1 MALAEGVGDTGC
13 TDGSGSADEEHAL
26 SSHAKY
32 SSLSWRPWAGS
43 SRGGGRTTPTRR
55 TGRCAEHCVPAA
67 ARATNR
73 APGRPVVVMPG
84 VWEPWGFLGPVI
96 EALHDA
102 GHPVHV
108 VPALGRNSRPVPD
121 AARTV
126 AGFLEE
132 HDLRD
137 VVIVA
142 HSKGGLIGKY
152 VMSEFD
158 PDDRITAMVAICT
171 PFAGSDYARYMAMRT
186 LRAFSPSDPTTV
198 MLQAN
203 LETNAR
209 ITTIAGVFD
218 PHIPT
223 IVGLEGATNIT
234 IQDGGHF
241 RLLDRPEV
249 IDIVVEVAGRSAAKQ
264 EDIVDE
270 TVAAASDGCADARR
284 RLRRRP
290 IDTPLPAGCRSDARR
305 NLRDA
310 YRPVNCGGRFCWNAA
325 KPSR

>member
-1 MALAEGVGDTGC
+1 MATLGRI
-13 TDGSGSADEEHAL
+13 
-26 SSHAKY
+26 
-32 SSLSWRPWAGS
+32 LSWWAQDY
-43 SRGGGRTTPTRR
+43 
-55 TGRCAEHCVPAA
+55 AYAA
-67 ARATNR
+67 YWQVRATLR
-73 APGRPVVVMPG
+73 PGRRESYESGTGRPVVVIPG

-102 GHPVHV
+102 GHPVRV
-108 VPALGRNSRPVPD
+108 IPALGRNGRPVPD

-126 AGFLEE
+126 AGFLED

-152 VMSEFD
+152 VMGEHD

-218 PHIPT
+218 PHIPA

-249 IDIVVEVAGRSAAKQ
+249 IDIVVEVAGRTAARQ

-270 TVAAASDGCADARR
+270 TVAAATDASA
-284 RLRRRP
+284 P
-290 IDTPLPAGCRSDARR
+290 PAPPAEESVDTPLPPDAEVTREGTSET
-305 NLRDA
+305 
-310 YRPVNCGGRFCWNAA
+310 PTV
-325 KPSR
+325 P

>member
-1 MALAEGVGDTGC
+1 MARLGRI
-13 TDGSGSADEEHAL
+13 
-26 SSHAKY
+26 
-32 SSLSWRPWAGS
+32 LSWWGQDYAYAAYWQVRGTLRP
-43 SRGGGRTTPTRR
+43 GRRERFESGT
-55 TGRCAEHCVPAA
+55 A
-67 ARATNR
+67 
-73 APGRPVVVMPG
+73 RPVVVIPG

-96 EALHDA
+96 DALHEA

-108 VPALGRNSRPVPD
+108 IPALGRNSRPVPD

-126 AGFLEE
+126 AGFLED

-142 HSKGGLIGKY
+142 HSKGGLIGKF
-152 VMSEFD
+152 VMSEVD

-171 PFAGSDYARYMAMRT
+171 PFAGSDYARYLAMPS

-209 ITTIAGVFD
+209 ITTISGVFD

-223 IVGLEGATNIT
+223 IVGLEGATNVT

-241 RLLDRPEV
+241 RLLDQPEV
-249 IDIVVEVAGRSAAKQ
+249 IKVVLEVAGRPAVVH
-264 EDIVDE
+264 EEIVQE
-270 TVAAASDGCADARR
+270 TVAAAMDGSEPPPSVDLSLPPDAEVTREGTAE
-284 RLRRRP
+284 
-290 IDTPLPAGCRSDARR
+290 TPTVP
-305 NLRDA
+305 
-310 YRPVNCGGRFCWNAA
+310 
-325 KPSR
+325 

>member
-1 MALAEGVGDTGC
+1 MATLRRI
-13 TDGSGSADEEHAL
+13 
-26 SSHAKY
+26 
-32 SSLSWRPWAGS
+32 LSWWGQDYAYAAYWQVRGTLRP
-43 SRGGGRTTPTRR
+43 GRRESFESGT
-55 TGRCAEHCVPAA
+55 
-67 ARATNR
+67 
-73 APGRPVVVMPG
+73 GRPVVVVPG

-108 VPALGRNSRPVPD
+108 IPSLGRNSRPVAD

-132 HDLRD
+132 EDLRD

-158 PDDRITAMVAICT
+158 PDDRITSMVAICT
-171 PFAGSDYARYMAMRT
+171 PFAGSEYARYMAMRT
-186 LRAFSPSDPTTV
+186 LRAFSPKDPTTV

-249 IDIVVEVAGRSAAKQ
+249 IDIVLEVAGRSAGKQ
-264 EDIVDE
+264 EDIVDDA
-270 TVAAASDGCADARR
+270 VAEESDGASAR
-284 RLRRRP
+284 P
-290 IDTPLPAGCRSDARR
+290 ATAAIDTPLPPDAEVSR
-305 NLRDA
+305 
-310 YRPVNCGGRFCWNAA
+310 GGTRET
-325 KPSR
+325 PTVP

>member
-1 MALAEGVGDTGC
+1 MATLGRI
-13 TDGSGSADEEHAL
+13 
-26 SSHAKY
+26 
-32 SSLSWRPWAGS
+32 LSWWGQDYAYAAYWQVRGTLRP
-43 SRGGGRTTPTRR
+43 GRRESFE
-55 TGRCAEHCVPAA
+55 TGTA
-67 ARATNR
+67 
-73 APGRPVVVMPG
+73 RPVVVIPG

-96 EALHDA
+96 DALHGA

-108 VPALGRNSRPVPD
+108 IPALGRNSRPVPD

-132 HDLRD
+132 RDLRD
-137 VVIVA
+137 VVLVA

-171 PFAGSDYARYMAMRT
+171 PFAGSDYARYMTTRT
-186 LRAFSPSDPTTV
+186 LRAFSPSDPTTL

-203 LETNAR
+203 LDTNAR

-234 IQDGGHF
+234 IEDGGHF
-241 RLLDRPEV
+241 RLLNRPDV
-249 IDIVVEVAGRSAAKQ
+249 IDIVVDVAGRSAKKQ
-264 EDIVDE
+264 EEIVDE
-270 TVAAASDGCADARR
+270 VVAAETDASPSPSAPPATLPSTVPDD
-284 RLRRRP
+284 
-290 IDTPLPAGCRSDARR
+290 IPLPPDAEVTREGT
-305 NLRDA
+305 
-310 YRPVNCGGRFCWNAA
+310 PESPTV
-325 KPSR
+325 P

>member
-1 MALAEGVGDTGC
+1 MATLGRI
-13 TDGSGSADEEHAL
+13 
-26 SSHAKY
+26 
-32 SSLSWRPWAGS
+32 LSWWGQDYAYAAYWQVRGTLRPGRRERFAAG
-43 SRGGGRTTPTRR
+43 
-55 TGRCAEHCVPAA
+55 EH
-67 ARATNR
+67 
-73 APGRPVVVMPG
+73 RPVVAIPG
-84 VWEPWGFLGPVI
+84 VWEPWGFLGPI
-96 EALHDA
+96 IDALHAA

-108 VPALGRNSRPVPD
+108 IPALGRNSRPVAD

-152 VMSEFD
+152 TMGELD

-171 PFAGSDYARYMAMRT
+171 PFAGSDYARYMASRT
-186 LRAFSPSDPTTV
+186 LRAFSPKDPTTL

-234 IQDGGHF
+234 IPDGGHF
-241 RLLDRPEV
+241 RLLDRPDV
-249 IDIVVEVAGRSAAKQ
+249 IDIVVEVAGRPASVQ
-264 EDIVDE
+264 DDIVDE
-270 TVAAASDGCADARR
+270 VVAAATDASPADS
-284 RLRRRP
+284 P
-290 IDTPLPAGCRSDARR
+290 DAE
-305 NLRDA
+305 A
-310 YRPVNCGGRFCWNAA
+310 PTV
-325 KPSR
+325 P

>member
-1 MALAEGVGDTGC
+1 MATLGRI
-13 TDGSGSADEEHAL
+13 
-26 SSHAKY
+26 
-32 SSLSWRPWAGS
+32 LSWWGQDYAY
-43 SRGGGRTTPTRR
+43 
-55 TGRCAEHCVPAA
+55 AA
-67 ARATNR
+67 YWQVRATLR
-73 APGRPVVVMPG
+73 PGRRERYESGTGRPVVVIPG

-96 EALHDA
+96 EALHGA
-102 GHPVHV
+102 GHPVRV
-108 VPALGRNSRPVPD
+108 IPALGRNGRPVPD

-132 HDLRD
+132 NDLRD

-152 VMSEFD
+152 VMSEHD

-209 ITTIAGVFD
+209 IT
-218 PHIPT
+218 
-223 IVGLEGATNIT
+223 NIT

-249 IDIVVEVAGRSAAKQ
+249 IDIVVEVAGRSAAAQ
-264 EDIVDE
+264 EEIVDE
-270 TVAAASDGCADARR
+270 TMAAGAHAPASSAASSAEEAV
-284 RLRRRP
+284 
-290 IDTPLPAGCRSDARR
+290 DTPLPPDAEVTR
-305 NLRDA
+305 
-310 YRPVNCGGRFCWNAA
+310 GGT
-325 KPSR
+325 PETPTVP

>member
-1 MALAEGVGDTGC
+1 MASLRRI
-13 TDGSGSADEEHAL
+13 
-26 SSHAKY
+26 
-32 SSLSWRPWAGS
+32 LSWWGQDYAYAAYWQVRGTLRP
-43 SRGGGRTTPTRR
+43 GRRESFQSGT
-55 TGRCAEHCVPAA
+55 A
-67 ARATNR
+67 
-73 APGRPVVVMPG
+73 RPVVVIPG

-96 EALHDA
+96 DALHDA

-126 AGFLEE
+126 AGFLEQQ
-132 HDLRD
+132 DLRD
-137 VVIVA
+137 VVVVA

-186 LRAFSPSDPTTV
+186 LRAFSPNDPTTV

-241 RLLDRPEV
+241 RLLNRPDV
-249 IDIVVEVAGRSAAKQ
+249 IDIVVDVAGRSTEAQ
-264 EDIVDE
+264 EEIVE
-270 TVAAASDGCADARR
+270 EAVTAAADGAAGTAASPPTDA
-284 RLRRRP
+284 
-290 IDTPLPAGCRSDARR
+290 IDVPLPPDAE
-305 NLRDA
+305 
-310 YRPVNCGGRFCWNAA
+310 V
-325 KPSR
+325 SREGTPETPTVP